1 MGNGMMT
8 IYSGIKGNLRNSK
21 GKYDAM
27 RFEGCDSLAI
37 NT

>member
-1 MGNGMMT
+1 MMT

-27 RFEGCDSLAI
+27 RFGSCDALAV